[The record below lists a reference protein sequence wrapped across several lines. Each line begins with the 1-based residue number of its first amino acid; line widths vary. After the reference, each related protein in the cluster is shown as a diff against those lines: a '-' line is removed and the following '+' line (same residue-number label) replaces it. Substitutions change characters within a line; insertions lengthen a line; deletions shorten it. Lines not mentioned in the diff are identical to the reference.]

1 MTVKSSDLQI
11 VLHQTS
17 EIARQRYMKD
27 NTSQNNQ
34 MVNVYEI
41 KNEDNYNKKHVRS
54 MQDIKENRID
64 ENRKEEK
71 RENLHSRN
79 QKDETTSKRKTE
91 DSKKFFEQG
100 KGKYI
105 DIKL

>member
-17 EIARQRYMKD
+17 EIARQKYMKD
-27 NTSQNNQ
+27 STFQSNQ
-34 MVNVYEI
+34 MVNVHEM
-41 KNEDNYNKKHVRS
+41 KNADNHNKKHVRS

-64 ENRKEEK
+64 ENSKKEKKGNLRSKNRKAEK
-71 RENLHSRN
+71 PKKH
-79 QKDETTSKRKTE
+79 KTE
-91 DSKKFFEQG
+91 GFKFFEQG

>member
-34 MVNVYEI
+34 MVSVYEM
-41 KNEDNYNKKHVRS
+41 KNEDNHNKKYVRS
-54 MQDIKENRID
+54 IQDIKENRID
-64 ENRKEEK
+64 ENTKEEK

-79 QKDETTSKRKTE
+79 QRDETTRKRKTE
-91 DSKKFFEQG
+91 DSRKFFEQG